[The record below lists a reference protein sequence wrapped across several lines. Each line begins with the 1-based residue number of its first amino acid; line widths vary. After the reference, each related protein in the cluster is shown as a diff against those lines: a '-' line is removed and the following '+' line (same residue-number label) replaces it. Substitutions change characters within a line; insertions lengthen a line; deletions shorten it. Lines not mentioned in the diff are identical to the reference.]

1 MINRRGF
8 FKALAGAAAVAF
20 THTVDIP
27 ASITPAL
34 PKMLEL
40 PRMGYP
46 TWIDFAN
53 TVAFNLVGQAM
64 PEHGEYWRTR
74 ALGSMRKV
82 METKHGREWIM
93 RAYKGPE
100 DSFQP

>member
-1 MINRRGF
+1 MITRRGF

-27 ASITPAL
+27 ASITPPP

-40 PRMGYP
+40 PRIYP
-46 TWIDFAN
+46 TWIEFAN
-53 TVAFNLVGQAM
+53 TVAFNWVSQAM
-64 PEHGEYWRTR
+64 PEHGEYWRKR
-74 ALGSMRKV
+74 ALVSMRKV

>member
-82 METKHGREWIM
+82 METKHGRMCIM
-93 RAYKGPE
+93 RDYKGP
-100 DSFQP
+100 DAACQQ